1 MLFNLG
7 ILAAVLWLNI
17 PGIGGPIAGGVVIAI
32 ILYYPFV
39 AFNQRSWLNIWFD
52 HIAHRINMASLNW
65 FDKRKAR
72 RPIKTS
78 DSE

>member
-1 MLFNLG
+1 MMFNMG

-17 PGIGGPIAGGVVIAI
+17 PGIGGPIAGWAMIGL
-32 ILYYPFV
+32 ILYYPFI
-39 AFNQRSWLNIWFD
+39 AFRQKSWLNIWLD
-52 HIAHRINMASLNW
+52 GIAHKINIASLNW
-65 FDKRKAR
+65 FKKRQAR